1 MLPSRRIWRNISA
14 HATISCILLVPG
26 HLSPGTST
34 TTEIGEIQTPS
45 LDEHMN
51 REGYIHA
58 RVSPWAEDVPVWLM
72 DAIRDIIVAYDVILP
87 SKL

>member
-1 MLPSRRIWRNISA
+1 LT
-14 HATISCILLVPG
+14 TIAA
-26 HLSPGTST
+26 
-34 TTEIGEIQTPS
+34 GEMKMPS
-45 LDEHMN
+45 LGEHLN

>member
-1 MLPSRRIWRNISA
+1 MKM
-14 HATISCILLVPG
+14 
-26 HLSPGTST
+26 
-34 TTEIGEIQTPS
+34 PS
-45 LDEHMN
+45 LGEHLN
-51 REGYIHA
+51 RESYIHA